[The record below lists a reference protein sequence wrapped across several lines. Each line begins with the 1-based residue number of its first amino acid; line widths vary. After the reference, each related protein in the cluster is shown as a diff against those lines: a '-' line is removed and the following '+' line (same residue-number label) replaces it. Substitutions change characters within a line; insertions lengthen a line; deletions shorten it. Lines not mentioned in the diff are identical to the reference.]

1 MSAEVTSTHPVVQAI
16 VSGTAPKGARMAAA
30 KGLLPLAQNDLLE
43 ALVALRASAEA
54 EIAAAADETLA
65 AQEPDALLSVAT
77 AQEAA
82 PTVLH
87 YLATRKD
94 LERAIYEAAIL
105 NPRTPDEAITQLA
118 QMTNDSAVLESIAIN
133 QQRLIRA
140 PAIIEAVLTNAAL
153 TGEIERRV
161 RETKREFFE
170 KERGAKQVA
179 DELRARGETA
189 AAEFVEAAESLE
201 SGSDSN
207 LTLEDARLIAEH
219 IEVSDADIDDSWLM
233 LERLEE
239 FFVET
244 EEERAAAIERLLS
257 ESGDASPERIALI
270 RRIMLMTVKDR
281 VKLGMKGDREARSI
295 LIRDPNKVVSSAV
308 VHNPRITDQE
318 VEAISA
324 MRTVSDEV
332 LRLISLNRA
341 WARSYPVIHNLA
353 RNPRTPIATAMGL
366 LPRIRTKDLAVLAE
380 NRNISDSVRR
390 QAQRLARVRAGN

>member
-1 MSAEVTSTHPVVQAI
+1 
-16 VSGTAPKGARMAAA
+16 MAAA